1 MNHKRRP
8 TIADVARR
16 AGVSGAA
23 VSFALNDRPGVAD
36 TTRARILV
44 AANELGWRPSAR
56 ARALSHRRAFAL
68 GLVMSRPPELL
79 AADPF
84 FPHFLAGVESALA
97 ARGYAFLLQVAGS
110 DPGAEAECY
119 RRLAQEGHV
128 DGVLLTDLRAEDS
141 RFELLQDLGLPAVAV
156 GLPHGD
162 CPFPFVSH
170 DDRPGIRAIV
180 EHLVSLGHRK
190 VAYVDGLPGYVHTAT
205 RRESWRSALEFA
217 GLEAGSVVAG
227 DFTGSGG
234 ATATTRLLEATE
246 RPTAIVYANDL
257 MAIAG
262 MGIAL
267 EAGLHVPA
275 DLSVTG
281 FDDVPL
287 AAHVVPALTTVRQNA
302 FEWGRISAE
311 TLLADFEERPP
322 PNIQLDLPA
331 LVVRASTGPPP

>member
-1 MNHKRRP
+1 
-8 TIADVARR
+8 

-44 AANELGWRPSAR
+44 AANELGWRPNAR

-84 FPHFLAGVESALA
+84 FAHFLAGVESALA

-110 DPGAEAECY
+110 DPDAEAGCY

-128 DGVLLTDLRAEDS
+128 DGVLLTDLRAEDD
-141 RFELLQDLGLPAVAV
+141 RFELLKNLGLPAVAV

-170 DDRPGIRAIV
+170 DDRPGIRAVV
-180 EHLVSLGHRK
+180 EHLVSLGHQK
-190 VAYVDGLPGYVHTAT
+190 VAYVDGLPGFVHTAS

-217 GLEAGSVVAG
+217 GLEPGPIVAG
-227 DFTGSGG
+227 DFTGPGG
-234 ATATTRLLEATE
+234 ATATTTLLEATE

-267 EAGLHVPA
+267 EGGFNVPA

-281 FDDVPL
+281 FDDVAL

-302 FEWGRISAE
+302 LEWGRISAE
-311 TLLADFEERPP
+311 TLLAAVEERSS
-322 PNIQLDLPA
+322 PNVQLDLPA

>member
-1 MNHKRRP
+1 M
-8 TIADVARR
+8 
-16 AGVSGAA
+16 
-23 VSFALNDRPGVAD
+23 SFALNDRPGVAD

-44 AANELGWRPSAR
+44 AADELGWRPNAR

-84 FPHFLAGVESALA
+84 FAHFLAGVESALA

-110 DPGAEAECY
+110 VPDAEAGCY

-128 DGVLLTDLRAEDS
+128 DGVLLTDLRVGDE
-141 RFELLQDLGLPAVAV
+141 RFELLKDLGLPAVAV
-156 GLPHGD
+156 GLPHGE

-170 DDRPGIRAIV
+170 DDRPGIRAVV
-180 EHLVSLGHRK
+180 EHLVSLGHQK
-190 VAYVDGLPGYVHTAT
+190 VAYVDGPPGFVHTAS

-217 GLEAGSVVAG
+217 GLEPGPIVAG
-227 DFTGSGG
+227 DFTAPGG
-234 ATATTRLLEATE
+234 ATATTTLLEATE

-262 MGIAL
+262 MGIAS
-267 EAGLHVPA
+267 EGGFNVPA

-281 FDDVPL
+281 FDDVAL

-302 FEWGRISAE
+302 LEWGRISAE
-311 TLLADFEERPP
+311 TLLAAVEERSS
-322 PNIQLDLPA
+322 PNVQLHLPA

>member
-1 MNHKRRP
+1 MRP

-44 AANELGWRPSAR
+44 AADELGWRPSAR

-79 AADPF
+79 ADDPF
-84 FPHFLAGVESALA
+84 FSNFLAGGESALA
-97 ARGYAFLLQVAGS
+97 ARGYALLIQVVGS
-110 DPGAEAECY
+110 DPGAETECY

-128 DGVLLTDLRAEDS
+128 DGVLLTDLRVEDN

-190 VAYVDGLPGYVHTAT
+190 VAYVDGPPGYVHTAS
-205 RRESWRSALEFA
+205 RRESWRSALELA
-217 GLEAGSVVAG
+217 GLDPGPVVAG
-227 DFTGSGG
+227 DFTGPGG
-234 ATATTRLLEATE
+234 ATATLKLLEATE

-267 EAGLHVPA
+267 ERGLHVPK

-281 FDDVPL
+281 FDDVAL

-311 TLLADFEERPP
+311 TLLAALESRPRP
-322 PNIQLDLPA
+322 KVQLDLPA
-331 LVVRASTGPPP
+331 LVVRGSTGPAP